1 MKKIAIILLLPFLF
15 CSCEHNESID
25 KMTFAKIIGID
36 ATNDGVEVTAGLNL
50 PESTKEDK
58 PKSET
63 YFASSKTLAEGINI
77 IDNITDE
84 KVFYGQVEVVL
95 ISEEQ
100 ARKGI
105 IEILDYF
112 VRTNDFRFDMPIA
125 IVKGLTAK
133 EMILSVE
140 DISNQIKKMF
150 SSNESVST
158 SGKVTLANLLEMI
171 EDPFHS
177 PFLPFLELKEQ
188 GIELKGYCVFEKDSL
203 KEFAN
208 EEISTGIN
216 WLNQKIKKQIIVK
229 NIEGSDLTLKL
240 SNNKTKINFDGEK
253 FEIDVSFKSEIIQ
266 SDGVI
271 HEFDEK
277 VRNQIV
283 IEQNTQIYS
292 TIENTLEF
300 LKENKS
306 DCGNL
311 GKSFSAKK
319 GKEAREFEEDWE
331 NEFINYDYVIKIN
344 SKVNPSKSASKP
356 IKEKGNE

>member
-1 MKKIAIILLLPFLF
+1 MKKIAIILLLPILF

-25 KMTFAKIIGID
+25 KMTFAKIIGVDKLEEKI
-36 ATNDGVEVTAGLNL
+36 EITAGLNL

-58 PKSET
+58 PKSEA
-63 YFASSKTLAEGINI
+63 YFATAQTLAEGINI
-77 IDNITDE
+77 IDSITDE
-84 KVFYGQVEVVL
+84 KVFYGQLEVVL
-95 ISEEQ
+95 ISEDC
-100 ARKGI
+100 ARGGI

-133 EMILSVE
+133 QMILSTE
-140 DISNQIKKMF
+140 DISDQIKKMF

-158 SGKVTLANLLEMI
+158 SGKVTLAELLEMI
-171 EDPFHS
+171 EDPFES
-177 PFLPFLELKEQ
+177 PFLPFLELEEQ
-188 GIELKGYCVFEKDSL
+188 GIALKGYCVFEKDAL

-229 NIEGSDLTLKL
+229 NIDGSDLTLKL
-240 SNNKTKINFDGEK
+240 GNDKTKIDFDGENFK
-253 FEIDVSFKSEIIQ
+253 IDISFKSEIIQ

-271 HEFDEK
+271 HEFDEQ
-277 VRNQIV
+277 VREQIV
-283 IEQNTQIYS
+283 KEQNAQVY
-292 TIENTLEF
+292 TIIKNTIEF
-300 LKENKS
+300 LKQNKS
-306 DCGNL
+306 DCASF

-319 GKEAREFEEDWE
+319 GKESKQYEENWE
-331 NEFINYDYVIKIN
+331 NEFLKYDCIINVE